1 MRKKITLS
9 AFVLISFALTC
20 AAIATG
26 AYFRAGL
33 TLVEGTISDIRIRA
47 TRDVVDEY
55 ATDINRQAARILAEN
70 LEPVLSPDPS
80 EWAIVQNNLEDLHS
94 TLLEVRAAYQLEWQA
109 YEYERQTW
117 EAEMQTHE
125 EFVAAEH
132 NRVYQE
138 NLMLAEQ
145 GYELLELDLPEPP
158 AEPVWLGES
167 ILLFANVPFHFS
179 EADQSTIITMSD
191 EVFDMFWEA
200 VWNVAADIQINETIQ
215 AVDFFTERLVQ
226 RGVGY
231 FFTERVMADLIEDVV
246 LRSLRINA
254 IPDEAANEQR
264 FLAALNNYEHVIIHE
279 GQIIVDEGEEITAE
293 ILSVLNSLGLLAPDT
308 LADNLF
314 PMLGVFFLVAVL
326 FVICIMFISFYSPKM
341 ISNLKDAALL
351 FTLYVLTL
359 SLVWALSDF
368 SYFILPILIFPFLTS
383 VLISRRMAMVHTFA
397 LVIISFFIAQSD
409 IIFLLYFCTAGFL
422 VCLFSR
428 YTTERAKIIVV
439 GMFVSLIQ
447 FGLSFSIILIINGSY
462 VFYDLQSTLI
472 LSIIAAINGLL
483 TVIISMGSLPFW
495 ETLFGVVTPIKLLDL
510 TNPTN
515 ALLRRITIEAPGTY
529 HHSLIVANLAETAAL
544 DIGAN
549 AHAARVGGYYHDCG
563 KLKFPHYFVEN
574 IDGENPHD
582 HMEPMN
588 SAQLIMSHVSYGLT
602 LAGEHRLPQFVRDI
616 IKEHHGTTLMQYFFT
631 KAKNSGL
638 EVDEADFRY
647 PFIIPQ
653 TRESAIVMLADSVEA
668 AARSMM
674 PKLKSLDELGKI
686 IENIIRGKLTDGQLA
701 DSQLSIHD
709 VSVIE
714 KSFYRVLKGMYHERI
729 AYPAPKAAPKRR
741 VPSEATA

>member
-9 AFVLISFALTC
+9 AFVLISLALTC

-33 TLVEGTISDIRIRA
+33 TLIEGTISDIRIRA
-47 TRDVVDEY
+47 TRDVIDEY
-55 ATDINRQAARILAEN
+55 ATEINRQAARVLAEN

-80 EWAIVQNNLEDLHS
+80 EWAIVQNNLHELHGA
-94 TLLEVRAAYQLEWQA
+94 LLDVRAAYQNERQA
-109 YEYERQTW
+109 YEAELETW
-117 EAEMQTHE
+117 EAEMQAHD
-125 EFVAAEH
+125 EFVAEEI
-132 NRVYQE
+132 NRIYLE
-138 NLMLAEQ
+138 NLILAEQ
-145 GYELLELDLPEPP
+145 GEELLELDLPEPP

-167 ILLFANVPFHFS
+167 LLLFGNVPFHFS
-179 EADQSTIITMSD
+179 EADQSTIINMPD
-191 EVFDMFWEA
+191 ESFEMFWDA
-200 VWNVAADIQINETIQ
+200 VLSVSADIQTNETIQ

-231 FFTERVMADLIEDVV
+231 FFTDRIMADLIEEVV
-246 LRSLRINA
+246 LRSLRVNA

-264 FLAALNNYEHVIIHE
+264 FIAALSNYEHVIIHE
-279 GQIIVDEGEEITAE
+279 GQIILDEGEEITAE
-293 ILSVLNSLGLLAPDT
+293 ILSVLASLGLLAPDT
-308 LADNLF
+308 FADNLL

-326 FVICIMFISFYSPKM
+326 FIICIMFINFYEPKVT
-341 ISNLKDAALL
+341 SNLKDAALL
-351 FTLYVLTL
+351 FSLYVLTL

-368 SYFILPILIFPFLTS
+368 SYFFLPILIFPFLTS
-383 VLISRRMAMVHTFA
+383 VLISRRMAMVLTLA
-397 LVIISFFIAQSD
+397 LVLVCFFIAQSD
-409 IIFLLYFCTAGFL
+409 IVFLLYFLTAGIL

-439 GMFVSLIQ
+439 GVFVSLIQ
-447 FGLSFSIILIINGSY
+447 FGLSFSIMMIINGSY
-462 VFYDLQSTLI
+462 VFYDIQGTLI
-472 LSIIAAINGLL
+472 LSVTAAINGLL

-602 LAGEHRLPQFVRDI
+602 LAGEHRLPQFVRDM
-616 IKEHHGTTLMQYFFT
+616 IKEHHGTTLMQYFYT

-647 PFIIPQ
+647 PFVIPQ

-674 PKLKSLDELGKI
+674 PKLKSLDELSKI

-701 DSQLSIHD
+701 NSQLSIHD
-709 VSVIE
+709 VSLIE

-729 AYPAPKAAPKRR
+729 AYPAPKAAPKKR
-741 VPSEATA
+741 VEAEATA